1 MNKFPPLIYLA
12 SRSPRRRELL
22 DQMGVAHD
30 VLNTDI
36 DESALPDE
44 TPHDYVLRIA
54 TAKAYT
60 GWQAVLTLGLP
71 RLPVLA
77 ADTCVTLDGE
87 IFGKPG
93 NSQAASA
100 MLQRLSGRSH
110 QVLTA
115 IALYTG
121 SHCFSAVSTSTVS
134 FRRLDENDIAH
145 YIASG
150 EPMDKAGSYAIQGLA
165 AQFICHL
172 DGSYS
177 GVMGLPVF
185 ETAQLLEQVWCQQHH
200 N

>member
-30 VLNTDI
+30 VLNADI

-44 TPHDYVLRIA
+44 TPPDYVLRIA

-60 GWQAVLTLGLP
+60 GWQAMLTLGLP

-93 NSQAASA
+93 NPQAAST

-115 IALYTG
+115 IALYTDA
-121 SHCFSAVSTSTVS
+121 HCFSAVSTSTVS
-134 FRRLDENDIAH
+134 FRSLDENDIAH

-150 EPMDKAGSYAIQGLA
+150 EPLDKAGSYAIQGLA

-185 ETAQLLEQVWCQQHH
+185 ETAQLLEQVWCQQH
-200 N
+200 NN

>member
-1 MNKFPPLIYLA
+1 MNKFPPRIYLA

-22 DQMGVAHD
+22 DQIGVAHD

-36 DESALPDE
+36 DESALPGE
-44 TPHDYVLRIA
+44 TPSSYVLRIA

-60 GWQAVLTLGLP
+60 GWQAMLTLGLP

-93 NSQAASA
+93 NPQVASA
-100 MLQRLSGRSH
+100 MLRRLSGRSH

-134 FRRLDENDIAH
+134 FRSLDENDIAH

-150 EPMDKAGSYAIQGLA
+150 EPLDKAGSYAIQGLA

-185 ETAQLLEQVWCQQHH
+185 ETTQLLEQVWYQRH
-200 N
+200 NN